1 MNLSQNMKNELINE
15 INFVVKKMKDT
26 SSLAEKLYFFSATYA
41 IAQRIMNFEYD
52 PELTFIH
59 QVLQYVYNT
68 VNGRITMIATGQQA
82 QAGIPNDLFAN
93 LENSLAELAFN
104 IEKGTDIYP
113 QLQAMVNL
121 AYSMTGNGYY
131 LYLKGILKV

>member
-1 MNLSQNMKNELINE
+1 
-15 INFVVKKMKDT
+15 
-26 SSLAEKLYFFSATYA
+26 
-41 IAQRIMNFEYD
+41 
-52 PELTFIH
+52 
-59 QVLQYVYNT
+59 
-68 VNGRITMIATGQQA
+68 MIATGQQA